1 MQDLYPVKI
10 STLYALKPT
19 TLLLKMYLGSDPVY
33 PEIENAKEVL
43 RSGTR

>member
-10 STLYALKPT
+10 STLYVLKPT
-19 TLLLKMYLGSDPVY
+19 TLLLKMYLRSDPVY